1 MNDKNGLKKR
11 YKMYKSGKF
20 WVVAGLFFL
29 GTGTLKVTVAN
40 AEDLNLMGNDQTAI
54 HNILNYSAS
63 LNPLDTKL
71 VDRNMT
77 ISDNLNNPQAAPIDE
92 DSEYYTNRVYK
103 NIAETEYYTISVP
116 REKRQNEAVKNM
128 KITEWKKSGKD
139 YTKVKT
145 TILKPGEKYSVNEKE
160 FSLFASGQRYYYR
173 TLSTGEKE
181 TAPGT
186 VKIAYDWL
194 TKNITETLHT
204 ANGYTPANPASSIG
218 VPFPGEITTTVT
230 FRDNLGRK
238 VNDSSGK
245 EIPDETYT
253 LLNGQTYQYDE
264 KALLDIPGYT
274 LKKPGN
280 MTGALQDPDTKEVSI
295 KFVYEFDKEAHKP
308 TFELALENRE
318 EIYGKGIPG
327 DTITLTDS
335 SGKEIG
341 KGTVDKNGLF
351 SIKTSRP

>member
-40 AEDLNLMGNDQTAI
+40 AEDLNLMGNDRTAI
-54 HNILNYSAS
+54 HNILSYSAS

-71 VDRNMT
+71 VDGNMT
-77 ISDNLNNPQAAPIDE
+77 ISDNLNNPQTAPIDE

-116 REKRQNEAVKNM
+116 REKRQNAAVKNM
-128 KITEWKKSGKD
+128 KIIEWKKSGKD

-145 TILKPGEKYSVNEKE
+145 TILKPGEKYQVNGKE
-160 FSLFASGQRYYYR
+160 FSLFDSGQKYYYR
-173 TLSTGEKE
+173 SLNTATST
-181 TAPGT
+181 GT

-194 TKNITETLHT
+194 TKNITELLHT
-204 ANGYTPANPASSIG
+204 ANGYNTANPAASDG

-230 FRDNLGRK
+230 FRDNLGQK
-238 VNDSSGK
+238 VTDSTGK

-264 KALLDIPGYT
+264 KALLDVPGYT
-274 LKKPGN
+274 LIKPGN
-280 MTGALQDPDTKEVSI
+280 MTGALQDPNTKEVSI
-295 KFVYEFDKEAHKP
+295 KFVYEFDKEAYK
-308 TFELALENRE
+308 EIKLADLDKVIQETNDKINGDTNLTKAQRE
-318 EIYGKGIPG
+318 EQ
-327 DTITLTDS
+327 L
-335 SGKEIG
+335 KEVEEAGNIA
-341 KGTVDKNGLF
+341 KK
-351 SIKTSRP
+351 SY